1 MADYRPYVGD
11 EGTAIEVDMQE
22 DLSSWTNL
30 KFYVKKAKV
39 GGGTEEEEIVVT
51 AVKKAGDGNK
61 QILQYIIGSGTPKI
75 EFDASGR
82 YHFQPYGEISGWKG
96 KGDTISFLV
105 YSKFK

>member
-1 MADYRPYVGD
+1 MSDFKPYVGD
-11 EGTAIEVDMQE
+11 ENTAVEVDMQE
-22 DLSSWTNL
+22 DLTSWTNL

-39 GGGTEEEEIVVT
+39 GGGTEEIVVT
-51 AVKKAGDGNK
+51 AAQKAGTGNE

-75 EFDASGR
+75 EFDVSGR